1 VKNSTVSRLAASV
14 GALSIV
20 AYACGN
26 SSTGERAELAGGR
39 ASTVASGA
47 MGGSFPQAGS
57 SGNAGNGGNAGGFG
71 TGGSPV
77 IDTGGITETGG
88 SAGMPPVT
96 EDTACGT
103 GMASASLKPV
113 NMFVVFDRSYS
124 MLDCGSGEGS
134 GMMGGGMGCETGPTR
149 WELAGAALTQ
159 FFRDPG
165 AADLGVALRFYPHE
179 LPVAGCTSDLVGN
192 PALDGGMGCDVDACA
207 MPLVDMGVLTADA
220 APADAQ
226 EAALV
231 NAVMTS
237 APLVSGEG
245 TPTYIALAGA
255 AQWARAYQQEN
266 PQQST
271 VIVLVTDGEPNGCN
285 IDTDAIAAIASD
297 AFMTAQI
304 RTYAIGLASVGE
316 AFMNA
321 IAVAGGT
328 DQAFFVSDGATATA
342 DLLAALNAIRGMALA
357 CDFPV
362 PTSTSTGTEIDPKLI
377 NVNFTTT
384 AGGEVELGIVPSA
397 ADCGMEQAWYY
408 DDPALPTRIIL
419 CPAACSSVTGDI
431 NASIAILAGCMPR
444 IPIAR

>member
-1 VKNSTVSRLAASV
+1 VKNRTVSRLALSV

-20 AYACGN
+20 AYACGGGK
-26 SSTGERAELAGGR
+26 TGEVVEL
-39 ASTVASGA
+39 T
-47 MGGSFPQAGS
+47 GGSVGTGAVGGSLPQAGTGGS
-57 SGNAGNGGNAGGFG
+57 AGSGPSGAAGGLG
-71 TGGSPV
+71 TGGSPL
-77 IDTGGITETGG
+77 IDTSGTAQAAG
-88 SAGMPPVT
+88 SAGTQAVT

-124 MLDCGSGEGS
+124 MLECGSGDGG
-134 GMMGGGMGCETGPTR
+134 GMTGGGMGCETGPTR
-149 WELAGAALTQ
+149 WDLTAAALTQ
-159 FFRDPG
+159 FFQDPG

-179 LPVAGCTSDLVGN
+179 LPVAGCTSNLVGN
-192 PALDGGMGCDVDACA
+192 PALDGGAGCDVNACA

-220 APADAQ
+220 APTDVQ
-226 EAALV
+226 EGALV

-237 APLVSGEG
+237 APLVQGEG

-255 AQWARAYQQEN
+255 AQWALAYQQSHLD
-266 PQQST
+266 QTT
-271 VIVLVTDGEPNGCN
+271 VIVLVTDGEPNGC
-285 IDTDAIAAIASD
+285 ITDTDSIAAVAAN
-297 AFMTAQI
+297 AFTTSEV

-316 AFMNA
+316 TFMNA
-321 IAVAGGT
+321 IAQAGGT
-328 DQAFFVSDGATATA
+328 EQAFFVSDGATATA

-362 PTSTSTGTEIDPKLI
+362 PTSTTAGDAIDPNLI

-397 ADCGMEQAWYY
+397 ADCGTQQAWYY
-408 DDPALPTRIIL
+408 DNPAMPTRIML
-419 CPAACSSVTGDI
+419 CPAACASVTGDL

-444 IPIAR
+444 IPITR